1 MPNETIAGLIPRIIL
16 QKPRV
21 PSNYAVLI
29 TDRRSIF
36 IREVTRKSGI
46 GVVSGEAVGGL
57 VSPADTSEEI
67 LGYEQSDPDLLAT
80 DPKNFVIL
88 HEWLERIVVKK
99 NMIGSLYRF
108 NIEYLTQ
115 DGKGKRVEASLV
127 PPSEP
132 SSKEQDKMTRKAAF
146 HDYARKVQEVYR
158 NALPAGASATI
169 AEWRL

>member
-1 MPNETIAGLIPRIIL
+1 MSSETIAGLIPRIIL
-16 QKPRV
+16 QRPQGPK
-21 PSNYAVLI
+21 NYAVLV

-36 IREVTRKSGI
+36 IREVTRKSRSGA
-46 GVVSGEAVGGL
+46 VSGESVGRL
-57 VSPADTSEEI
+57 VSSADASREFFD
-67 LGYEQSDPDLLAT
+67 YEQSDPDLLAT

-108 NIEYLTQ
+108 NIEYLTE
-115 DGKGKRVEASLV
+115 DGKGKRVKGSLV

-132 SSKEQDKMTRKAAF
+132 SSQEQDKMARKLAF

-158 NALPAGASATI
+158 NALPARASATI